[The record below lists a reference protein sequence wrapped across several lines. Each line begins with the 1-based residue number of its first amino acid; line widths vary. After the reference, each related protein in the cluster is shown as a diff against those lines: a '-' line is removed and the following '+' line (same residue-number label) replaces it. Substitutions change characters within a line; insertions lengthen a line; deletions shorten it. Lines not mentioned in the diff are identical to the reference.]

1 MILNIFHPIASLL
14 QKLNVLAAVSLSALL
29 FFSTVSVSNAQF
41 EDEELVKVRAK
52 QGKTLVMILVRN
64 SDDFGID
71 IYGFTLTLTNGDIR
85 AFKGPKTWEAER
97 DGTNPNAITFSTSDD
112 PMLPGKG
119 KLFRFITTTNSAS
132 FEWMAL
138 DEDGEEF
145 DSGTVSSSSRISTME
160 KPVPTPSRP
169 STTAER
175 VAVLSVSP
183 EKTMPGSMIKIAGKG
198 FAPNS
203 AVELMLDESGLV
215 KVETDSNG
223 YFVTETTI
231 PKEINLGMHKIWGKD
246 TSNNFAS
253 VAIMIGEHEEPQ
265 RPQKL
270 SRELVVKTESDHYL
284 LGETV
289 VIVGYGTPNSTVEL
303 QVINPSNNAVFSE
316 KASID
321 SNGMFGV
328 KMQLGS
334 DAPIGAY
341 IVYATQEG
349 HEAKSRFMVMSRE
362 KPMIVPQVL
371 SVNTEQDR
379 YHDGDNVVVYGRAT
393 AGNVVGIFV
402 MSSNNNIVFK
412 GEVRVS
418 TDGSYKTMFALKGV
432 RDGTYIVT
440 AHLGGSSASAK
451 FLVGSTEIRDL
462 KVDTD
467 SDEYK
472 LGQIVTIFGG
482 NAHPEKRI
490 ELAISYSAAYNADI
504 AASSALLYKDVL
516 VPNSDGSFK
525 TTYTLE
531 DVKAGIYIVTV
542 MQDGISAMA
551 KFAVEV

>member
-1 MILNIFHPIASLL
+1 L

-41 EDEELVKVRAK
+41 DDEEIVKVRAK

-85 AFKGPKTWEAER
+85 GFKGPKTWEAER
-97 DGTNPNAITFSTSDD
+97 DGTNHNAITFSTSDD

-223 YFVTETTI
+223 YFVTEATI

-246 TSNNFAS
+246 TSSNFAS

-265 RPQKL
+265 RPHTL
-270 SRELVVKTESDHYL
+270 TEELAVKTASDHYPQSA
-284 LGETV
+284 TV
-289 VIVGYGTPNSTVEL
+289 VIMGHGTPDSTVEL
-303 QVINPSNNAVFSE
+303 QVTNPLGEVILQE
-316 KASID
+316 KTSID
-321 SNGMFGV
+321 KNGMFGV
-328 KMQLGS
+328 KMQLGT
-334 DAPIGAY
+334 DTPTGMY
-341 IVYATQEG
+341 IVYAKQEEQ
-349 HEAKSRFMVMSRE
+349 EAKSRFMVMSPE
-362 KPMIVPQVL
+362 KPIIVPQVL
-371 SVNTEQDR
+371 SIHTEHER
-379 YHDGDNVVVYGRAT
+379 YHGGENVVIFGKAT
-393 AGNVVGIFV
+393 PGSPVSIVV
-402 MSSNNNIVFK
+402 MSNTYVVFK
-412 GEVRVS
+412 GEARVL
-418 TDGSYKTMFALKGV
+418 TDGSYRTAFTLDGV
-432 RDGTYIVT
+432 GDGTYVVT
-440 AHLGGSSASAK
+440 AHQDGASASTK
-451 FLVGSTEIRDL
+451 FFIGSTEREEL

-467 SDEYK
+467 SDHYRP
-472 LGQIVTIFGG
+472 GQVVTIFGG

-490 ELAISYSAAYNADI
+490 ELAISYSAAYSADI
-504 AASSALLYKDVL
+504 AANGALLYKDVL
-516 VPNSDGSFK
+516 VPSSDGSFK

>member
-1 MILNIFHPIASLL
+1 M

-29 FFSTVSVSNAQF
+29 FFSTIAVSNAQF
-41 EDEELVKVRAK
+41 EDEEIVKVRAK

-85 AFKGPKTWEAER
+85 GFKGPKTWEAER
-97 DGTNPNAITFSTSDD
+97 DGTNPNAIKFSTRDD

-160 KPVPTPSRP
+160 KPAPTPSRP
-169 STTAER
+169 STTSER

-203 AVELMLDESGLV
+203 AVELMLDEAGLV
-215 KVETDSNG
+215 KVETDANG
-223 YFVTETTI
+223 YFVTEATI
-231 PKEINLGMHKIWGKD
+231 PEINLGMHKIWGKD
-246 TSNNFAS
+246 ALNNFAS
-253 VAIMIGEHEEPQ
+253 VAIVIGEHEETQ
-265 RPQKL
+265 RPQKT
-270 SRELVVKTESDHYL
+270 SVELGVKTESDHYL

-289 VIVGYGTPNSTVEL
+289 VIVGYGTPDSTVEL
-303 QVINPSNNAVFSE
+303 QVMNPGNNAIFRE
-316 KASID
+316 KVNTD
-321 SNGMFGV
+321 SKGMFGV

-334 DAPIGAY
+334 DATVGTY
-341 IVYATQEG
+341 IVYAKQEE
-349 HEAKSRFMVMSRE
+349 HEAKSRFMVMSRD
-362 KPMIVPQVL
+362 KPVIVPQVL
-371 SVNTEQDR
+371 SINTEQDR
-379 YHDGDNVVVYGRAT
+379 YHEGDNVVVYGKAT
-393 AGNVVGIFV
+393 AGNIVGIFV
-402 MSSNNNIVFK
+402 MSSNNYVIFK
-412 GEVRVS
+412 GEVKVS

-432 RDGTYIVT
+432 RDGTYIAT
-440 AHLGGSSASAK
+440 AHLGGSSASTK

-467 SDEYK
+467 SDAYK

-482 NAHPEKRI
+482 NAQPEMRI

-504 AASSALLYKDVL
+504 AASSAPLYKDVL

-525 TTYTLE
+525 TTYSLD
-531 DVKAGIYIVTV
+531 DVKAGTYIVMV
-542 MQDGISAMA
+542 MQDGVSAMA
-551 KFAVEV
+551 RFVVEV